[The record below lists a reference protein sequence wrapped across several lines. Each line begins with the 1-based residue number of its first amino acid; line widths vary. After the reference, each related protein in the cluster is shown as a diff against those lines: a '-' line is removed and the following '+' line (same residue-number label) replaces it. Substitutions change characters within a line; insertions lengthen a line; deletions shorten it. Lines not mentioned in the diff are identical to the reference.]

1 MTDKFIAT
9 LRTNH
14 DSLTPLRLGLF
25 AYLDKRGPVATTQL
39 VADNTQLGDRASLYR
54 ALTLFRQRNIIED
67 VVIAGQ
73 RLIEL
78 TDQFDRHHHHL
89 TCTRC
94 GRTITITAPR
104 IERLIVELAAT
115 HHFKAQ
121 HHSIE
126 IAGLCDRCQAAVNT
140 KRHHS

>member
-9 LRTNH
+9 LRAH
-14 DSLTPLRLGLF
+14 RDSLTPLRLGLF
-25 AYLDKRGPVATTQL
+25 AYLDKRGPVTTTQL

-54 ALTLFRQRNIIED
+54 AVSLFRRRNVIED

-78 TDQFDRHHHHL
+78 TDGFDRHHHHL
-89 TCTRC
+89 TCTHC
-94 GRTITITAPR
+94 GRTITITDPR
-104 IERLIVELAAT
+104 IERTVAELAT
-115 HHFKAQ
+115 SHHFKAR

-126 IAGLCDRCQAAVNT
+126 IAGLCDRCHTAPKT
-140 KRHHS
+140 R